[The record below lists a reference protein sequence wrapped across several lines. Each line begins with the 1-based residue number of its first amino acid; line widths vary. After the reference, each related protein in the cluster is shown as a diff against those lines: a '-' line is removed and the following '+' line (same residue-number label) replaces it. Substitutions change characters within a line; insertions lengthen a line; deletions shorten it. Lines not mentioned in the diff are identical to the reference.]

1 MIKNLR
7 KFFKFIIL
15 YITLSVI
22 CFIFLLVFLIF
33 IPSVSVA
40 VINLPPLTMG
50 FLLLLVPLLPVI
62 LFYYLINKINKINKE
77 SKIKHNLPLV
87 AVKVLISL
95 VISYLIIFSIASFV
109 NIFYISSSPCCGLNV
124 GDKVRW
130 KEFDSSI
137 LQRGDVVFY
146 KDSPKVYFSRIIAFP
161 GEYVFSDS
169 LTGRWGYLKSDI
181 VPKME
186 MDESEVLKLFS
197 DIVWLDYPTFQ
208 ATTQSKN
215 LYDRLSLISYD
226 AEKYQ
231 AIGDGMP
238 MEGMVTISINPT
250 QIFGIYDSVLV
261 TASHA
266 NYVYLAII
274 AFCLLLVVVIYY
286 LLSLIFIKLKKRKL
300 KPDVSL
306 QNEL

>member
-1 MIKNLR
+1 MIKNPR
-7 KFFKFIIL
+7 KVFKFISL
-15 YITLSVI
+15 YIASSVT
-22 CFIFLLVFLIF
+22 CLIFLLISAIF
-33 IPSVSVA
+33 VSTVSVTE
-40 VINLPPLTMG
+40 INIFSLAMG
-50 FLLLLVPLLPVI
+50 FLLLFVPLLPII
-62 LFYYLINKINKINKE
+62 LFYYLANKTNKINKE
-77 SKIKHNLPLV
+77 SKIKHNFLLIT
-87 AVKVLISL
+87 VKVLISFA
-95 VISYLIIFSIASFV
+95 IPALIISFM
-109 NIFYISSSPCCGLNV
+109 NIFYVSSSPCCGLNA
-124 GDKVRW
+124 GDRVRW

-146 KDSPKVYFSRIIAFP
+146 KDSPKVYFNRVIAFP

-186 MDESEVLKLFS
+186 MDESEILKLFS

-215 LYDRLSLISYD
+215 LYDRLSLISHD

-238 MEGMVTISINPT
+238 MEGMATISINPT

-266 NYVYLAII
+266 NYFYLTLVI
-274 AFCLLLVVVIYY
+274 FYLLLVVAIYY

-300 KPDVSL
+300 KSSVSL